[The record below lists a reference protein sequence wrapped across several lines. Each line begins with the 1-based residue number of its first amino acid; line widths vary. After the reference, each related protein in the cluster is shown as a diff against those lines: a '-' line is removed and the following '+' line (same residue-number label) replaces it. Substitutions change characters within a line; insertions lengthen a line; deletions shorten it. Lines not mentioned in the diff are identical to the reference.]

1 MDQEKLKATERKG
14 ESETRN
20 KMILGGNVKRKGVKR
35 REKGKRE
42 KVKKEE
48 AGKKEKKEGEGERK
62 EVKKGKEEERKEKND
77 NYVIIEKDGNQI
89 VDYMLPEEAGVYP
102 GQGDTHICFVVFA
115 FFPTAVLGVFYN

>member
-1 MDQEKLKATERKG
+1 MSELKLGVALPRVDQEKLKATERKG

-62 EVKKGKEEERKEKND
+62 EVKKGKEEERKER
-77 NYVIIEKDGNQI
+77 E
-89 VDYMLPEEAGVYP
+89 EEREAGKE
-102 GQGDTHICFVVFA
+102 GEG
-115 FFPTAVLGVFYN
+115 